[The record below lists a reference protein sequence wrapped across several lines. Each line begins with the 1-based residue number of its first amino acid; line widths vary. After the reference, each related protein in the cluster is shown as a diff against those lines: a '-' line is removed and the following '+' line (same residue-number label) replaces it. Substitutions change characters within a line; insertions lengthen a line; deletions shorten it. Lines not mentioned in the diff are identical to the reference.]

1 MLLDSRRRSKTFA
14 VKELLVNLLDA
25 DLHRITAI
33 IRDDV
38 AIDNISNTRLL
49 CSILVFLYIH
59 YLNAQSMS

>member
-1 MLLDSRRRSKTFA
+1 MLLDSRWRSKTFA
-14 VKELLVNLLDA
+14 VMELLVNLLDV

-49 CSILVFLYIH
+49 
-59 YLNAQSMS
+59 